1 MLRWTAFLALVLTML
16 STSLVSAQAVPTCP
30 MTPTISAL
38 QDCVRHASEQGHITK
53 PGVARSLLAELQV
66 AQSAL
71 DRAHTRVAI
80 AILEI
85 FIREVRAQ
93 SGRSIEP
100 EHAAHTIDHAQ
111 LVIQALRR

>member
-53 PGVARSLLAELQV
+53 PGVARSHPRDLYPGGAGAV
-66 AQSAL
+66 WTF
-71 DRAHTRVAI
+71 DRT
-80 AILEI
+80 
-85 FIREVRAQ
+85 
-93 SGRSIEP
+93 
-100 EHAAHTIDHAQ
+100 
-111 LVIQALRR
+111 